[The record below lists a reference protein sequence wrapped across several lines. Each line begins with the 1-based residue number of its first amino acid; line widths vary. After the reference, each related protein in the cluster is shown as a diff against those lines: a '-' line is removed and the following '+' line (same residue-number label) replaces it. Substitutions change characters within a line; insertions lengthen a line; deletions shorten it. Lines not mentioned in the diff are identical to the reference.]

1 MHDNF
6 LGFWN
11 KIDKNCQKFIYSW
24 KVSKIQHVICPYNER
39 NFFTFH
45 LILINSPTDGITLQ
59 LFSIRWTTTDF
70 EILRNMNNYRKL
82 LFSCTW
88 NPHLLFLPH
97 AFLLPKFLKHQS
109 EEKKALYNTAII
121 SVPLTDNSNE
131 LWQCHVL
138 IIPFINWKDN
148 LSKEVSACCKQPSR
162 QTLDG

>member
-6 LGFWN
+6 WGFWN
-11 KIDKNCQKFIYSW
+11 KIDKNCQEFIYSW

-39 NFFTFH
+39 NFFKFY

-59 LFSIRWTTTDF
+59 LFSIQWTTTDF

-82 LFSCTW
+82 LLSCSW
-88 NPHLLFLPH
+88 SPHLLFLPH

-109 EEKKALYNTAII
+109 EEKKALNNTAII

-148 LSKEVSACCKQPSR
+148 LSKEVSACC
-162 QTLDG
+162 